1 MIEFVLMASL
11 VIVEPEKVREFLP
24 GDVIEVWER
33 RQIGLYGRWRRR
45 IVVAGPFGLGTRD
58 EEWDMVFPIENLA
71 TQTWRFTNEKANP

>member
-1 MIEFVLMASL
+1 MIEFLLMASL

-33 RQIGLYGRWRRR
+33 RPVGFHGRWRRR
-45 IVVAGPFGLGTRD
+45 IVVAGAFGLATRD